1 MKTSYVSTSIPY
13 VNARPHLGFAL
24 ELVQADAIARW
35 RRLLGHDTF
44 FLTGTDENAFK
55 NVQAAARE
63 GLTPRQLCE
72 RNAAV
77 FKNLAEALDISYDR
91 FIRSSTDTHITGAS
105 RFWSACR
112 QEDIFRNQYRGL
124 YCVGCEDFLLERDL
138 SDGRC
143 PVHGV
148 EPETVEETNHFFR
161 LSAYQ
166 KALEGLIASGELR
179 ILPETRRNEALGFIR
194 QGLRDFSISRN
205 RNRSGGWGVPVPGDP
220 AQVVYVWFEALT
232 NYLTGLGYGRDGGE
246 FKRYWRDCPDKVHV
260 IGKDILKFHAV
271 YWPAMLL
278 SAGLPL
284 PRAIFVHGHLTVEG
298 RKIGKSLDNAVDPFP
313 LIRRY
318 GPDAVRYYLLR
329 AVRSGEDGDVSET
342 RLREVYNSDLA
353 NGLGNLVRRLES
365 LCERCGYGRAETPD
379 FRVPHQVNEALDR
392 FDFAGAL
399 KAVWRRVDD
408 MNREIDAARPWELLK
423 RRKVAMLRQHL
434 SAWVG
439 SVRATSWVLRPFLPA
454 TAERIEAGFSKVEI
468 KKGQP
473 LFPGLT

>member
-55 NVQAAARE
+55 NVRAAARE
-63 GLTPRQLCE
+63 DLTPRQLCE

-77 FKNLAEALDISYDR
+77 FKNLAEGLDISFDR
-91 FIRSSTDTHITGAS
+91 FIRSSTDTHVLGAS

-112 QEDIFRNQYRGL
+112 QEDVFLKQYRGL
-124 YCVGCEDFLLERDL
+124 YCVGCEDFYLERDL

-166 KALEGLIASGELR
+166 AELEGLIASGKLR

-205 RNRSGGWGVPVPGDP
+205 RSRSGGWGVPVPGDP

-232 NYLTGLGYGRDGGE
+232 NYLTGLGYGRDSVE
-246 FKRYWRDCPDKVHV
+246 FKRFWRDCPDKVHV

-329 AVRSGEDGDVSET
+329 AVRSGEDSDVSEAG
-342 RLREVYNSDLA
+342 LRQIYRTDLA

-365 LCERCGYGRAETPD
+365 LCERCGYGRAATPE
-379 FRVPHQVNEALDR
+379 FRVPPDVTDALDR

-399 KAVWRRVDD
+399 KAVWGRVDD
-408 MNREIDAARPWELLK
+408 MNREIDAVRPWELLK
-423 RRKVAMLRQHL
+423 GQRAGKLEQHL

-439 SVRATSWVLRPFLPA
+439 SVRATSWVLRPFLPD

>member
-35 RRLLGHDTF
+35 RRLLGDDAF

-55 NVQAAARE
+55 NVQAAASE
-63 GLTPRQLCE
+63 GLTPRQLCD

-77 FKNLAEALDISYDR
+77 FRNLAEALDISHDR
-91 FIRSSTDTHITGAS
+91 FIRSSDDAHVLGAS
-105 RFWSACR
+105 RFWSSCR
-112 QEDIFRNQYRGL
+112 QEDIFLSQYRGL
-124 YCVGCEDFLLERDL
+124 YCVGCEDFYLQRDL

-148 EPETVEETNHFFR
+148 VPQSVEETNHFFR
-161 LSAYQ
+161 LSSYQ
-166 KALEGLIASGELR
+166 KALEDLIVSGKLR
-179 ILPETRRNEALGFIR
+179 IYPETRRNEALGFIR
-194 QGLRDFSISRN
+194 QGLYDFSISRN
-205 RNRSGGWGVPVPGDP
+205 RERSGGWGVPVPGDP

-232 NYLTGLGYGRDGGE
+232 NYLTGLGYGSDGE
-246 FKRYWRDCPDKVHV
+246 DFKRFWQESSSIVHV

-284 PRAIFVHGHLTVEG
+284 PGAIFVHGHLTVEG
-298 RKIGKSLDNAVDPFP
+298 RKIGKSLGNAVDPFP

-318 GPDAVRYYLLR
+318 GTDAVRYYLLR
-329 AVRSGEDGDVSET
+329 AVRSGEDGDVSEA
-342 RLREVYNSDLA
+342 RLREVYNTDLA

-365 LCERCGYGRAETPD
+365 LCERCGFGGTAAPD
-379 FRVPHQVNEALDR
+379 LRVPPDVRDALDR

-399 KAVWRRVDD
+399 KAVYGLVDD
-408 MNREIDAARPWELLK
+408 LNREIDAVRPWELLK
-423 RRKVAMLRQHL
+423 RQRAGKLGQHL

-439 SVRATSWVLRPFLPA
+439 SVRAISWALRPFLPR
-454 TAERIEAGFSKVEI
+454 TAERIETGFSKVEI

-473 LFPGLT
+473 LFPRLT